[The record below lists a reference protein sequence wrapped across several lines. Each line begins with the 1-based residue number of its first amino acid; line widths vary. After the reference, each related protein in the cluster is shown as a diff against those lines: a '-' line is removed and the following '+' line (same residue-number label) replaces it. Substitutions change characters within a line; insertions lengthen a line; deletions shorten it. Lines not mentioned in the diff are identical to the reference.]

1 MCREKGRDG
10 GVVVPDVE
18 ADRTNAAGSL
28 IDNLSQRGWSFIQ
41 EPGRVIARKHDW
53 PAQLSVLIDFGTHG
67 EAALALVVDM
77 GTMPLGGERF
87 RDMFNEDREQ
97 SLRGF
102 GSFRV
107 RQLLVNGGWAADV
120 GANAFLHGATTG
132 ISRAARLV
140 FFDRH
145 PVERGRAL
153 ADRFIA
159 ESNRFVET
167 GNQLGAILQRV
178 YQRTV
183 LGAPTPLKAL
193 PRVVPTLSAAPVMSS
208 ARAGIV
214 DETYPWRR

>member
-1 MCREKGRDG
+1 VDAEHTD
-10 GVVVPDVE
+10 
-18 ADRTNAAGSL
+18 AARTL
-28 IDNLSQRGWSFIQ
+28 IDNLSQRGWTFIQ

-53 PAQLSVLIDFGTHG
+53 PAQLHVLIDFGAHDDATM
-67 EAALALVVDM
+67 ALVVDM

-87 RDMFNEDREQ
+87 RDMLNDDREM

-107 RQLLVNGGWAADV
+107 RQLLVSGAWAADV
-120 GANAFLHGATTG
+120 SDSAFLHGATTG

-145 PVERGRAL
+145 PVECGRAL

-167 GNQLGAILQRV
+167 GNQLGAMLQRV

-183 LGAPTPLKAL
+183 LGAPTPLAAL
-193 PRVVPTLSAAPVMSS
+193 PRLAPATSLAPSMSLAPAA
-208 ARAGIV
+208 AG